1 MKTIFHFGLLISLS
15 LLIGCGQ
22 DAGTADVQGLPALK
36 ADPNAEKGGGSS
48 GPSFSMKVDPTK
60 MMMGRLDAN
69 GDGKITK
76 EENPDGGLQ
85 EYDLNK
91 DGTITREEMEK
102 RNKEISEK
110 GLTAMESDPDK
121 EKEIKK

>member
-69 GDGKITK
+69 GDGRD
-76 EENPDGGLQ
+76 EGRRRGG
-85 EYDLNK
+85 EP
-91 DGTITREEMEK
+91 R
-102 RNKEISEK
+102 
-110 GLTAMESDPDK
+110 AMMDFAPVPG
-121 EKEIKK
+121 